1 MLTVRSRV
9 ILISHR
15 RLAFR
20 TLRAAAFADSIG
32 QNLANFP
39 QGPGLED
46 KFWLYLITWHLG
58 LFSTM
63 LLGQI
68 GWQGRKQGYFK

>member
-1 MLTVRSRV
+1 VFV
-9 ILISHR
+9 
-15 RLAFR
+15 
-20 TLRAAAFADSIG
+20 DSIG
-32 QNLANFP
+32 TNMANFP
-39 QGPGLED
+39 VGPGLDD
-46 KFWLYLITWHLG
+46 KFWLYLTIWHAG